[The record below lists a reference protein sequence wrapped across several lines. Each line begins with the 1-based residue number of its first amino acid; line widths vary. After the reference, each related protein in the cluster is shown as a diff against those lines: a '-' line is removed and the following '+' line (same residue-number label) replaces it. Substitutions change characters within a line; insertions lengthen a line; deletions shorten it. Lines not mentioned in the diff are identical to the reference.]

1 MAKKILV
8 IDDEP
13 DILEMV
19 QVMLEDAGYL
29 VIVVEKNI
37 TVETL
42 AASVLPDAIVLDMVL
57 SGKDGRTFAKHW
69 KSQEE
74 TRQIPILMLSAYPSA
89 EQEAREAGADDFL
102 AKPFE
107 IDELLKK
114 IASLLKGDAEP
125 HETAS
130 TIHI

>member
-19 QVMLEDAGYL
+19 QVMLEEAGYL
-29 VIVVEKNI
+29 VSVVEKNI

-57 SGKDGRTFAKHW
+57 SGKDGRTIAKHW

-107 IDELLKK
+107 MDELLKK
-114 IASLLKGDAEP
+114 IATLLKGDAEP

-130 TIHI
+130 TIHT